1 MWSTVIWATKAPTS
15 TNSSNPAP
23 MMEKRGITTATPDFL
38 IGTDM
43 LRVLMGLPGLDL
55 KEQKGRAKRAADE
68 VMARI
73 AASP

>member
-1 MWSTVIWATKAPTS
+1 
-15 TNSSNPAP
+15 
-23 MMEKRGITTATPDFL
+23 
-38 IGTDM
+38 
-43 LRVLMGLPGLDL
+43 MGLPGLDL